1 MSDYKFKEV
10 DFSNPSIPFIIEDWF
25 KNLLGGNI
33 IYKSYFE
40 SITING
46 NESILDF
53 GCGGG
58 TGSKVLAEMLKKGY
72 LTCVDTSKHWTE
84 KARKRLE
91 RFSNVKVICG
101 DIRQIDIHNKS
112 FDLISIIHVIHDIPP
127 SERQETIKALA
138 ENLKENGKLFVREP
152 VKISHGISKEELE
165 SLMKNAGLKRIKHQL
180 NKREYK
186 GEFEFKFQG

>member
-1 MSDYKFKEV
+1 M
-10 DFSNPSIPFIIEDWF
+10 
-25 KNLLGGNI
+25 
-33 IYKSYFE
+33 
-40 SITING
+40 
-46 NESILDF
+46 
-53 GCGGG
+53 
-58 TGSKVLAEMLKKGY
+58 
-72 LTCVDTSKHWTE
+72 
-84 KARKRLE
+84 
-91 RFSNVKVICG
+91 
-101 DIRQIDIHNKS
+101 
-112 FDLISIIHVIHDIPP
+112 HDIPP